1 MKVKLSILALALC
14 GLFTFTSCD
23 DDDNNYLPDQT
34 VTKAFDEKYPGVG
47 KVEWET
53 KSGYEVADF
62 HLSGNKAEA
71 WFDNKGNWVMTKT
84 EINFGL
90 LPEAVRKS
98 LKSSEYKDWK
108 STDFDKLERS
118 NTATVYVIEVE
129 QGEQEFDLYYTEDGI
144 LLKAVPDDDNDN
156 FQPTVVP
163 QAITDAINEMY
174 PGATVLEFD
183 SEKTGFEVDILH
195 NNIYKDV
202 YFNTGNE
209 WLYTEWDIKEV
220 NLPAIIM
227 NAYKASDYKDYRID
241 DIDVIENPT
250 GISYVLELEKGNDEV
265 KMTISSEGKIED
277 VRKD

>member
-1 MKVKLSILALALC
+1 MKTKLSVLALAMC
-14 GLFTFTSCD
+14 GMLAFTSCD

-34 VTKAFDEKYPGVG
+34 ITKAFDEKYPNAG

-53 KSGYEVADF
+53 KGGYEVAEF
-62 HLSGNKAEA
+62 HVSGNETEA

-90 LPEAVRKS
+90 LPEAVRTS
-98 LKSSEYKDWK
+98 LKDSEYKDWK
-108 STDFDKLERS
+108 TTDFDKLERY
-118 NTATVYVIEVE
+118 NAATVYVIEVE
-129 QGEQEFDLYYTEDGI
+129 QGELEFDLYYTEDGV

-163 QAITDAINEMY
+163 QTITDAINEMY
-174 PGATVLEFD
+174 PGATILEFD

-227 NAYKASDYKDYRID
+227 NAYKASEYKDYRID

>member
-1 MKVKLSILALALC
+1 MKTKLSVLALAMC
-14 GLFTFTSCD
+14 GMLAFTSCD

-34 VTKAFDEKYPGVG
+34 ITKAFDEKYPDAG

-53 KSGYEVADF
+53 KGGYEVAEF
-62 HLSGNKAEA
+62 HVSGNETEA

-98 LKSSEYKDWK
+98 LNSGEYKDWK
-108 STDFDKLERS
+108 PTDFDKLERS
-118 NTATVYVIEVE
+118 NAATVYVIEVE

-174 PGATVLEFD
+174 PGATILEFD

-241 DIDVIENPT
+241 DIDVIENPA

>member
-1 MKVKLSILALALC
+1 MKTKLSVLALAMC
-14 GLFTFTSCD
+14 GMLAFTSCD
-23 DDDNNYLPDQT
+23 NDDNNYLPDQT
-34 VTKAFDEKYPGVG
+34 ITKAFDEKYPNAG

-53 KSGYEVADF
+53 KGGYEVAEF
-62 HLSGNKAEA
+62 HVSGNETEA

-90 LPEAVRKS
+90 LPEAVRTS
-98 LKSSEYKDWK
+98 LKDSEYKDWK
-108 STDFDKLERS
+108 TTDFDKLERY
-118 NTATVYVIEVE
+118 NAATVYVIEVE
-129 QGEQEFDLYYTEDGI
+129 QGELEFDLYYTEDGV

-174 PGATVLEFD
+174 PGATILEFD

-227 NAYKASDYKDYRID
+227 NAYKASEYKDYRID
-241 DIDVIENPT
+241 DIDVIENPA

>member
-1 MKVKLSILALALC
+1 MKTKLSVLALAMC
-14 GLFTFTSCD
+14 GMLAFTSCD
-23 DDDNNYLPDQT
+23 NDDNNYLPDQT
-34 VTKAFDEKYPGVG
+34 ITKAFDEKYPNAG

-53 KSGYEVADF
+53 KGGYEVAEF
-62 HLSGNKAEA
+62 HVSGNETEA

-90 LPEAVRKS
+90 LPEAVRTS
-98 LKSSEYKDWK
+98 LKDSEYKDWK
-108 STDFDKLERS
+108 TTDFDKLERY
-118 NTATVYVIEVE
+118 NAATVYVIEVE
-129 QGEQEFDLYYTEDGI
+129 QGELEFDLYYTEDGV

-163 QAITDAINEMY
+163 QTITDAINEMY
-174 PGATVLEFD
+174 PGATILEFD

-227 NAYKASDYKDYRID
+227 NAYKASEYKDYRID

-250 GISYVLELEKGNDEV
+250 GTSYVLELEKGNDEV